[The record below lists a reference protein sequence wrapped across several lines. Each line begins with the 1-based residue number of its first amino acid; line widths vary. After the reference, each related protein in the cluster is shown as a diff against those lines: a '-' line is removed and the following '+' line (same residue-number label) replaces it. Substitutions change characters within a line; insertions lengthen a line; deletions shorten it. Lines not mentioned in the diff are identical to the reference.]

1 MRTGREKC
9 IYEKKKILVRR
20 LLPWALR
27 QEFPLSGSGSF
38 VKESVFREK
47 LLIEVAWLSR
57 VRKTWYHVNSKL
69 LKFRRNTTNS
79 FSKFVNCVAVFLR
92 RRITVLKENK
102 IHSTI
107 TGNLITLLLIVT

>member
-1 MRTGREKC
+1 MS
-9 IYEKKKILVRR
+9 
-20 LLPWALR
+20 WALR
-27 QEFPLSGSGSF
+27 QEIPLSGGGSF

-57 VRKTWYHVNSKL
+57 ERKTWYPVNSKL

-92 RRITVLKENK
+92 QRITVLKEDK
-102 IHSTI
+102 IPSTI
-107 TGNLITLLLIVT
+107 TGHLITLLLIVT